1 MFRLRVRFKLR
12 RGPDSK
18 PALGLLLS
26 GCLLAAGCASRA
38 IPSSDDN
45 ASDIPLNP
53 VEVTPIDALR
63 GRVAGVNEEVRFV
76 VLRFPVGRMP
86 AVGQRLYVYR
96 EGNLVGM
103 VRVSGPH
110 RDINTVADLM
120 QGNASVGDEVRD
132 R

>member
-1 MFRLRVRFKLR
+1 M
-12 RGPDSK
+12 
-18 PALGLLLS
+18 LS
-26 GCLLAAGCASRA
+26 GCLLVAGCASPA
-38 IPSSDDN
+38 IPSSDDD
-45 ASDIPLNP
+45 ASDIPRNP

-76 VLRFPVGRMP
+76 VLRFPVGQMP
-86 AVGQRLYVYR
+86 AVGRRLYVYR
-96 EGNLVGM
+96 DGNLVGM